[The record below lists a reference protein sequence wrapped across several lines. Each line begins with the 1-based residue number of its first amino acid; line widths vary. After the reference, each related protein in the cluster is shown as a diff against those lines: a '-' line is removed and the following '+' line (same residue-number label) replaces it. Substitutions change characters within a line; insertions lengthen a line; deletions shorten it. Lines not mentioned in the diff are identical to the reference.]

1 MHFATLSPSHLPL
14 DHLFIRPLAF
24 FYLPLANVF
33 FHFALDPPLSIIN
46 PMNNL
51 IKRFGAIPFILL
63 GAGLMIIGLL
73 AMNHIVDNFWPID
86 VSRLDLVR
94 ATAQD
99 RVEATSLLQAANQE
113 IIIAFLA
120 GVAVSVTGLVLPLV
134 YYLNKRFG
142 SGDPSHYLFIMRQSM
157 WVGAW
162 FAFCTWL
169 QMNRSLGWGVAL
181 LVAAV
186 LAIFEF
192 MLQIRERAAA
202 TE

>member
-1 MHFATLSPSHLPL
+1 MN
-14 DHLFIRPLAF
+14 D
-24 FYLPLANVF
+24 
-33 FHFALDPPLSIIN
+33 IIN
-46 PMNNL
+46 
-51 IKRFGAIPFILL
+51 RFGAIPFVLL
-63 GAGLMIIGLL
+63 GGSLLVIGLL

-94 ATAQD
+94 DTALD

-120 GVAVSVTGLVLPLV
+120 GVAVAATGLVLPLA

-142 SGDPSHYLFIMRQSM
+142 SGDPSHYLIVFRQSM

-169 QMNRSLGWGVAL
+169 QMNRTLGWGVAL

-186 LAIFEF
+186 LAIFEIL
-192 MLQIRERAAA
+192 LQVRERAAA
-202 TE
+202 AKE